1 MIELIT
7 LWNKIETKPNIPISV
22 ELEKLSPRLIIL
34 VEYADV
40 VFLSRDYALQMG
52 WNNREEAVD
61 NLRKEV
67 KKRFVA
73 VDFSIYFQIKTLF
86 FFK

>member
-7 LWNKIETKPNIPISV
+7 LWNKIETKPNITISV

-34 VEYADV
+34 VEHADV
-40 VFLSRDYALQMG
+40 VFLSKDYAIQMG
-52 WNNREEAVD
+52 WNNREEAVE

-67 KKRFVA
+67 KQKFVH
-73 VDFSIYFQIKTLF
+73 
-86 FFK
+86 

>member
-7 LWNKIETKPNIPISV
+7 LWNKIETKPNITISV

-34 VEYADV
+34 VEHVDV
-40 VFLSRDYALQMG
+40 VFLSKDYALQMG
-52 WNNREEAVD
+52 WNSKEEAVD

-67 KKRFVA
+67 KKRFV
-73 VDFSIYFQIKTLF
+73 YFNCRTI
-86 FFK
+86 